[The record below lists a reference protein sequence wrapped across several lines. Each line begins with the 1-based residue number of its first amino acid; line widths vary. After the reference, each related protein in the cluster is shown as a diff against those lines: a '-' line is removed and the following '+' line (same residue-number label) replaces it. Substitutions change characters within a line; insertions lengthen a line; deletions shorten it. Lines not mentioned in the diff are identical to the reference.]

1 MKKVIIT
8 LIFALCLV
16 SCCRSEKEFN
26 VEYKVTYKVYY
37 PNETVT
43 KTYTFKGVEGETA
56 VEVSSF
62 RGSNGLYVRL
72 YKARMFEE
80 GTNLR
85 VVESTTAPIQVTSI
99 EKIK

>member
-1 MKKVIIT
+1 M

-16 SCCRSEKEFN
+16 SCCRAEREFN

-56 VEVSSF
+56 VEVSSL
-62 RGSNGLYVRL
+62 RGSNGLCVRL
-72 YKARMFEE
+72 YKARMFEPCD
-80 GTNLR
+80 NLI